1 MFFRISSLQ
10 QSANKSFCA
19 ALANCRKFNIYI
31 IYLLITINLT
41 TNGQPK
47 GLKDTIRDFIYTD
60 LFPQKTSNDVVSTN
74 SKVVLFGLFALLG
87 FAILTYSITVLNVG
101 THNTTETI
109 KTDGTT
115 KTVQV
120 KLNDTIQ
127 LERLQ
132 QLEQVNGVYIAAIS
146 GSLALGGTL
155 IAQLWGRG

>member
-1 MFFRISSLQ
+1 M
-10 QSANKSFCA
+10 
-19 ALANCRKFNIYI
+19 
-31 IYLLITINLT
+31 T

-60 LFPQKTSNDVVSTN
+60 LFSQKTSNDVVSTN

-109 KTDGTT
+109 KTGNTT

-120 KLNDTIQ
+120 QANDTIQ

>member
-1 MFFRISSLQ
+1 M
-10 QSANKSFCA
+10 
-19 ALANCRKFNIYI
+19 
-31 IYLLITINLT
+31 T
-41 TNGQPK
+41 TNGEPK

-101 THNTTETI
+101 THNTTET
-109 KTDGTT
+109 
-115 KTVQV
+115 VQV
-120 KLNDTIQ
+120 PANDTIQ